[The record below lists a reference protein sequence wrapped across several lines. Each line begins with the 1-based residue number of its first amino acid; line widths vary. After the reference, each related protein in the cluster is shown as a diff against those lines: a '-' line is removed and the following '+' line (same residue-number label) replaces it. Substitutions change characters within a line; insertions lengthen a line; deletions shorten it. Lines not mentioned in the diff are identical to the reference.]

1 MTRHNNEH
9 AAIAT
14 ILLALFVITG
24 GICALLSNEFFVAG
38 CAAITSIGL
47 SLASVNFR
55 SRAEQQYE
63 QERQYGMWIRR
74 PL

>member
-1 MTRHNNEH
+1 MTRHANEQ
-9 AAIAT
+9 AAIAS
-14 ILLALFVITG
+14 ILLALVIITG

-38 CAAITSIGL
+38 CAAVTSIGL
-47 SLASVNFR
+47 SFASAGFR
-55 SRAEQQYE
+55 ARAETQYE